1 MDYWRGQ
8 WALITG
14 ASAGI
19 GKAFAE
25 VLASGGTNL
34 VLIARRRERLES
46 LAQSLSSAHGIR
58 AEVCSADLASPA
70 GREQVFAF
78 TAERSIEID
87 LLINNAGFGAYGE
100 FADMALERLLQMV
113 QVNCSAVI
121 HLTRLFL
128 PKMIARRKGDILI
141 VASTAAFQAVPY
153 ISTYAATKGFDL
165 LFAEGLRSEEHT
177 SEL

>member
-25 VLASGGTNL
+25 GLASGGTNL

-58 AEVCSADLASPA
+58 AE
-70 GREQVFAF
+70 
-78 TAERSIEID
+78 RSIEID
-87 LLINNAGFGAYGE
+87 RLINNAGVGAYGE

-121 HLTRLFL
+121 HLTRLF
-128 PKMIARRKGDILI
+128 
-141 VASTAAFQAVPY
+141 
-153 ISTYAATKGFDL
+153 
-165 LFAEGLRSEEHT
+165 
-177 SEL
+177 

>member
-87 LLINNAGFGAYGE
+87 LLINNAGFCGYGAG
-100 FADMALERLLQMV
+100 
-113 QVNCSAVI
+113 
-121 HLTRLFL
+121 
-128 PKMIARRKGDILI
+128 
-141 VASTAAFQAVPY
+141 TAAANGSGELFRRH
-153 ISTYAATKGFDL
+153 SSDAAFLAEDDCAAQGRHPDCRIHRGFPSSALHLDVCGY
-165 LFAEGLRSEEHT
+165 EGI
-177 SEL
+177 